1 MEDAMLINYYPKNFI
16 EQLRSGPAGP
26 YLDEFANA
34 LWEAGYAKITAHR
47 HIRAAQHLI
56 HWAQYHHV
64 PLAKMDEAQVERF
77 KRHLSRCRCP
87 SYGCYDR
94 HGLVRGAHVFLRHL
108 RRINVIPPPADNGQ
122 KSETSPLLDAFRQWM
137 RTNRNIG
144 QACLYDYSLTIRDLL
159 HAMGDDPSRFDAQGL
174 RKYVLNRSRCCG
186 RAKAK
191 NMVAALRAFMRFLIA
206 VGLCPVGLDAAIPTV
221 AYWHLSTLPRYL
233 QAEEV
238 ERIVAACCPDT
249 AVGIRDRAIVLLLAR
264 LALRAGDIVHLRLD
278 DIDWK
283 EGWIRVC
290 GKGRRETRL
299 PLLQEVGEAIVSYVK
314 GSRPPVETDI
324 LFLRSRAPLRG
335 FAGHDA
341 ISVIVAKAMHRA
353 GVACPARGAAH
364 VLRHS
369 AATAMLRQGA
379 SLQDIAV
386 VLRHRSIE
394 TTSIYA
400 KVDVLA
406 LREIAQPWPEEVDL
420 C

>member
-1 MEDAMLINYYPKNFI
+1 MLIHYYQSENFV
-16 EQLRSGPAGP
+16 EQLRSGPAGL
-26 YLDEFANA
+26 YIDGFADA
-34 LWEAGYAKITAHR
+34 LWDVGYAEITARR
-47 HIRAAQHLI
+47 HIRAAQHLM
-56 HWAQYHHV
+56 HWAQYRHV
-64 PLAKMDEAQVERF
+64 PLGKIDDAQVERF
-77 KRHLSRCRCP
+77 KRHVPRCRCP

-94 HGLVRGAHVFLRHL
+94 HGLVRGAYLFLEHL
-108 RRINVIPPPADNGQ
+108 RRINAIAPPADNGQ
-122 KSETSPLLDAFRQWM
+122 KPETSPLLDAFRQWM
-137 RTNRNIG
+137 RVNRNIG
-144 QACLYDYSLTIRDLL
+144 QACLYNYSLAVRDLL

-174 RKYVLNRSRCCG
+174 RKFVLNRSRSCG
-186 RAKAK
+186 KAKAK
-191 NMVAALRAFMRFLIA
+191 TMVTALRAFVRFLITA
-206 VGLCPVGLDAAIPTV
+206 GLCPVGLDAAIPTL
-221 AYWHLSTLPRYL
+221 AHWHLSTLPRYL

-238 ERIVAACCPDT
+238 ERVVAACRPDT
-249 AVGIRDRAIVLLLAR
+249 AVGLRDRAIVLLLVR
-264 LALRAGDIVHLRLD
+264 LALRASDIVHLRLD

-314 GSRPPVETDI
+314 ESRPSVDTDT
-324 LFLRSRAPLRG
+324 LFIRSRAPLWG
-335 FAGHDA
+335 FASHSA
-341 ISVIVAKAMHRA
+341 ISVIVAEAMRRA
-353 GVACPARGAAH
+353 GVACSVRGAAH

-406 LREIAQPWPEEVDL
+406 LREIAQPWPEEVDP

>member
-1 MEDAMLINYYPKNFI
+1 MLIHYYQSENFV

-26 YLDEFANA
+26 YMDEFADA
-34 LWEAGYAKITAHR
+34 LWEAGYAEITARR

-56 HWAQYHHV
+56 HWAQYQHV
-64 PLAKMDEAQVERF
+64 PLAKMDDAQVERF
-77 KRHLSRCRCP
+77 KRHLPRCRCP

-94 HGLVRGAHVFLRHL
+94 HGLVRGAYLFLGHL
-108 RRINVIPPPADNGQ
+108 RRINAIPPPADNGQ
-122 KSETSPLLDAFRQWM
+122 KPETSPLLDSFWQWM
-137 RTNRNIG
+137 RVNRNIG
-144 QACLYDYSLTIRDLL
+144 AACLYNYSLAVRDLL

-174 RKYVLNRSRCCG
+174 RKFVLNRSRCCG

-191 NMVAALRAFMRFLIA
+191 TMVTALRVFIRFLITA
-206 VGLCPVGLDAAIPTV
+206 GLCPVGLDAAIPTL
-221 AYWHLSTLPRYL
+221 AHWHLSTLPRYL

-238 ERIVAACCPDT
+238 ERVVAACRADT

-264 LALRAGDIVHLRLD
+264 LALRAGDIVHLRLG

-283 EGWIRVC
+283 QGWIRVC
-290 GKGRRETRL
+290 GKGRHETSL
-299 PLLQEVGEAIVSYVK
+299 PMLQEVGEAIIAYVT
-314 GSRPPVETDI
+314 GSRPPVDTDT
-324 LFLRSRAPLRG
+324 LFVRSRAPLRG
-335 FAGHDA
+335 FASHAA

-353 GVACPARGAAH
+353 GVASPVRGAAH

-386 VLRHRSIE
+386 ILRHRSIE

-406 LREIAQPWPEEVDL
+406 LRGIAQPWPEEGVDP